1 MFNKRDIL
9 CIDDEQ
15 HVLDLLTFS
24 LKAQG
29 YEVYTATNGNDG
41 LRKARKMPSLILL
54 DLTLPDMDG
63 TEVCRQL
70 KATPLMADIPILI
83 VSARDNE
90 TDRVRCFDLGADDYI
105 TKPFS
110 TKELIFRVESILRS
124 NMSAVTG
131 IITIG
136 SLRIDTGTDEVFQ
149 NGEKL
154 KLTQTEYR
162 LLKLLASHPE
172 KLFTRELLLDCIW
185 DHDFRDGTRVV
196 DMHIRNLRQ
205 KLRDGKALIQTVW
218 RIGYRIRVPQ
228 KTIAPS
234 GEMNFRQI

>member
-15 HVLDLLTFS
+15 HVLDLLTFN

-41 LRKARKMPSLILL
+41 LRKARKLPLLILL

-90 TDRVRCFDLGADDYI
+90 TDRIRCFDLGADGYI
-105 TKPFS
+105 TMPFS

-136 SLRIDTGTDEVFQ
+136 SLKIDTGKDEVFQ

-162 LLKLLASHPE
+162 LLKMLASHPE
-172 KLFTRELLLDCIW
+172 KLFTREMLLDCIW
-185 DHDFRDGTRVV
+185 DHDFSDGTRVV
-196 DMHIRNLRQ
+196 DMHIRNLRR

-218 RIGYRIRVPQ
+218 RIGYRMRRMQ
-228 KTIAPS
+228 
-234 GEMNFRQI
+234 